1 MKFGVVVFPGSNCDR
16 DALHALK
23 DVLGQDAFFLWH
35 KDHDLGGA
43 DGIVLPGGFA
53 YGDYLRAGAI
63 ARFSPLMNEVRE
75 FADRGGMVLGIC
87 NGFQVLLEMGLVE
100 GALIRNKH
108 LKFLCQHVHI
118 RVENERTAFSHKA
131 RRGQVL
137 RIPIAHFDGNYFAP
151 AETLEALEREGRVVF
166 RYSDEN
172 GNITE
177 EANVNG
183 SLHSI
188 AGIVNRRGNVM
199 GLMPHPERASEELLG
214 SVDGRAILESMI
226 ESLQA
231 RESSQKKRP

>member
-16 DALHALK
+16 DTLYALK

-35 KDHDLGGA
+35 KDHDLRGA
-43 DGIVLPGGFA
+43 DAIVLPGGFA
-53 YGDYLRAGAI
+53 YGDYLRVGAI
-63 ARFSPLMNEVRE
+63 ARFSPLMSEVKE

-100 GALIRNKH
+100 GVMIRNRH

-118 RVENERTAFSHKA
+118 RVENERTAFTNKA
-131 RRGQVL
+131 RKSQVL
-137 RIPIAHFDGNYFAP
+137 RLPIAHFDGNYFAP

-166 RYSDEN
+166 RYTDEN
-172 GNITE
+172 GNATE
-177 EANVNG
+177 KANVNG

-188 AGIVNRRGNVM
+188 AGIVNRAGNVM

-214 SVDGRAILESMI
+214 GADGRVILESMI
-226 ESLQA
+226 ETLTA
-231 RESSQKKRP
+231 RETSKKKRS

>member
-1 MKFGVVVFPGSNCDR
+1 
-16 DALHALK
+16 
-23 DVLGQDAFFLWH
+23 
-35 KDHDLGGA
+35 
-43 DGIVLPGGFA
+43 LPGGFA

-214 SVDGRAILESMI
+214 SLDGRAILESMI

-231 RESSQKKRP
+231 RESSEKMRP

>member
-16 DALHALK
+16 DTLYALK

-35 KDHDLGGA
+35 KDHDLRGA
-43 DGIVLPGGFA
+43 DAIVLPGGFA
-53 YGDYLRAGAI
+53 YGDYLRVGAI
-63 ARFSPLMNEVRE
+63 ARFSPLMSEVKE

-100 GALIRNKH
+100 GVMIRNRH

-118 RVENERTAFSHKA
+118 RVENERTAFTNKA
-131 RRGQVL
+131 RKSQVL
-137 RIPIAHFDGNYFAP
+137 RLPIAHFDGNYFAP
-151 AETLEALEREGRVVF
+151 AETLKALEREGRVVF
-166 RYSDEN
+166 RYTDEN
-172 GNITE
+172 GNATE

-188 AGIVNRRGNVM
+188 AGIVNRAGNVM

-214 SVDGRAILESMI
+214 GADGRVILESMI
-226 ESLQA
+226 ETLKA
-231 RESSQKKRP
+231 RETSKKKRS